1 MDLSRMLVCP
11 SINIMKPL
19 TSLFGLATQ
28 QALVASLPCA
38 IDTFEPVLPAYARIV
53 SAEFVP
59 SGRAYSE
66 GRANIAY
73 PTAPTQLPELCA
85 VIVNVSTS
93 DISNYRFG
101 LFLPTEWNSRFL
113 AVGNGGFA
121 GGINWLDMGAGV
133 RYGHAVVSTDTGHNS
148 TVTDISW
155 ALNNDERK
163 KDFGYRAMH
172 GSVQLGK
179 VITQAY
185 YAKNISYSY
194 YSGASTGGRQGLKE
208 AMVSPDSFD
217 GLLIGAPAWYTSH
230 LQTWTTKVA
239 SYNLPVSDKKRVS
252 PALFNALPN
261 EVVRQCDEIDGV
273 KDGIVSHPD
282 RCNFTLT
289 PLLCS
294 TEGVNPS
301 ACLTAEQADTIRNV
315 YADFYAEEKFAFPGL
330 ELSSEHQWSF
340 LLGGNSPNPLG
351 DGYMQYFLFDD
362 PSWNWTK
369 WNDSIVWQ
377 ADSADP
383 GNCTADD
390 YDLTALK
397 ERGGK
402 ILMYHGASDALIP
415 QRSSDVFYERV
426 AEAMGGM
433 ESLQSWFRYFI
444 VPGMQ
449 HVTGTAVNAPW
460 YFAGS
465 GAQGSLG
472 TATHS
477 TPGFEDARH
486 DSLLALMAWVETGTA
501 VDEIV
506 ATTWTRTTDPRSG
519 VLRQRPICP
528 FPKRQTYKGGDPNM
542 TSEEQPPSALNIKEN
557 IALNSEGALTEKK
570 NHGID
575 PNESSEHGSLKYSLL
590 GPSLT
595 KAGQD
600 EVDQA
605 KVSEII
611 YNASKG
617 SKFFNREEER
627 DKALTARIDKILE
640 KKRRLETL
648 DLSREL
654 RAADRLI
661 AELESTRDLTQH
673 IVHMDCDAFYAAVEL
688 LDRPEL
694 EHLPFAVGGGVLTTC
709 NYVARQFG
717 CRSGMAGFVAKKLC
731 PELIFL
737 PLNFDKYNA
746 KAAEV
751 REILADYDPRFESAS
766 IDEAYLNITQYC
778 VDHAMSPEDVV
789 SQMRKEIHE
798 KTKITVSAG
807 IAANARLAKICS
819 NMNKPNGQYL
829 LPADKKKIMEFMR
842 DLPCRKVNGVGRV
855 LERELSSVGIKT
867 CGDIYAHRQYIDK
880 LFGDKTYEFLLRC
893 YLGLGRTNIQPAE
906 EYERKSVGTERTFPD
921 MDDPI
926 KLREQLRKTAEDL
939 EKDMKRAECKART
952 LCIKVKLHTYEV
964 LTRQVATPKSVFLA
978 EDLYQYALPMLVKL
992 EQENPKGLKLRLM
1005 GLRCTHLVS
1014 TKKPD
1019 TLAFFGLKGG
1029 KTSDGKPKMKP
1040 YEEEWE
1046 QWPEEEEQGEA
1057 NNESGE
1063 SGEGESPFRRHGKEI
1078 LPNPKKK
1085 ETSSPAP
1092 RQEEEWW
1099 DCPICNRPQ
1108 PIDERQFN
1116 EHIDLCLSRQ
1126 AIRDTVQEVAAATA
1140 TPVSNK
1146 VTTMPVESNNT
1157 IKKGK
1162 EKKRGR
1168 PAAAAAAAA
1177 SVDPKQK
1184 KLKFG

>member
-1 MDLSRMLVCP
+1 
-11 SINIMKPL
+11 MKLATPL
-19 TSLFGLATQ
+19 LGLATQ
-28 QALVASLPCA
+28 QALLVASLSCS
-38 IDTFEPVLPAYARIV
+38 IETFEHVLPASATIV
-53 SAEFVP
+53 SAELVP
-59 SGRAYSE
+59 DGQAYSE

-73 PTAPTQLPELCA
+73 PTSPTRLPELCA
-85 VIVNVSTS
+85 VVANVSS
-93 DISNYRFG
+93 SGVSNYRFG
-101 LFLPTEWNSRFL
+101 LFLPSKWNSRFL

-148 TVTDISW
+148 SSADVTW
-155 ALNNDERK
+155 ALKNDERK

-172 GSVQLGK
+172 GSVKLGK
-179 VITQAY
+179 AITQAY
-185 YAKNISYSY
+185 YGRNISYSY

-230 LQTWTTKVA
+230 LQTWTSKVA
-239 SYNLPVSDKKRVS
+239 LHNLPVSDKKRVDAS
-252 PALFNALPN
+252 LFGVIAN
-261 EVVRQCDEIDGV
+261 EVVRQCDEIDRV

-294 TEGVNPS
+294 TPGVSPP
-301 ACLTAEQADTIRNV
+301 ACLTTAQADTVRNF
-315 YADFYAEEKFAFPGL
+315 YADFYAEGKFAFPGM
-330 ELSSEHQWSF
+330 ELSSEPQWSF
-340 LLGGNSPNPLG
+340 LLGGNAPVPLG
-351 DGYMQYFLFDD
+351 DGYVQYFLYDD

-369 WNDSIVWQ
+369 WNDGIVWQ

-390 YDLTALK
+390 YDLTPLK

-415 QRSSDVFYERV
+415 QRSSNLFYERV
-426 AEAMGGM
+426 AEAMGGVG
-433 ESLQSWFRYFI
+433 SLQSWFRYFI
-444 VPGMQ
+444 VPGLQ
-449 HVTGTAVNAPW
+449 HVTGTVVNAPW

-465 GAQGSLG
+465 GSHGSLG
-472 TATHS
+472 TATYS

-486 DSLLALMAWVETGTA
+486 DALLALMGWVENGTA

-506 ATTWTRTTDPRSG
+506 ATTWAKTADPRSG

-528 FPKRQTYKGGDPNM
+528 FPKRQTYKGEGDPNLPGSFHFKM
-542 TSEEQPPSALNIKEN
+542 TSEEQQSHPPLDIDESVASNQEN
-557 IALNSEGALTEKK
+557 GFAEK
-570 NHGID
+570 
-575 PNESSEHGSLKYSLL
+575 NESSEHASLKYSLL

-600 EVDQA
+600 KVDQA

-627 DKALTARIDKILE
+627 DKALTVRIDKILG

-661 AELESTRDLTQH
+661 AELESARDLTQH

-694 EHLPFAVGGGVLTTC
+694 ENLPFAVGGGVLTTC
-709 NYVARQFG
+709 NYVARKFG

-731 PELIFL
+731 PELVLL
-737 PLNFDKYNA
+737 PLNFDKYNS

-778 VDHAMSPEDVV
+778 IDHDVGPEDAV
-789 SQMRKEIHE
+789 SQMRQEIHE

-819 NMNKPNGQYL
+819 NMNKPNGQFV
-829 LPADKKKIMEFMR
+829 LPSDRGVIMEFMR

-855 LERELSSVGIKT
+855 LERELASVGIKT
-867 CGDIYAHRQYIDK
+867 CGDIFTHRQYIEQ

-906 EYERKSVGTERTFPD
+906 EYERKSVGTERTFRD
-921 MDDPI
+921 MDDPA
-926 KLREQLRKTAEDL
+926 KMREQLRKTAEDL
-939 EKDMKRAECKART
+939 ERDMRRAECKGRT

-964 LTRQVATPKSVFLA
+964 LTRQVATPKAVHLA
-978 EDLYQYALPMLVKL
+978 DDLYNHSLPMLAKL
-992 EQENPKGLKLRLM
+992 EQENPGLKLRLM

-1019 TLAFFGLKGG
+1019 TLAFFGLKAAAAAKKSAEGEE
-1029 KTSDGKPKMKP
+1029 SKPK
-1040 YEEEWE
+1040 EEWE
-1046 QWPEEEEQGEA
+1046 QWPEEEEEEEEQQQQQLLTETPPNAGA
-1057 NNESGE
+1057 SD
-1063 SGEGESPFRRHGKEI
+1063 SPFRRHGKEI
-1078 LPNPKKK
+1078 LPNPKK
-1085 ETSSPAP
+1085 ESSPPAA
-1092 RQEEEWW
+1092 EEWW

-1108 PIDERQFN
+1108 PTDERQFN

-1126 AIRDTVQEVAAATA
+1126 AIRDTVQEVAAAAAAQPPVPVPIRFTTA
-1140 TPVSNK
+1140 T
-1146 VTTMPVESNNT
+1146 TDT
-1157 IKKGK
+1157 KKGK
-1162 EKKRGR
+1162 SEKKRRR
-1168 PAAAAAAAA
+1168 PTAAAAATTT
-1177 SVDPKQK
+1177 VDPKQK
-1184 KLKFG
+1184 KLRFG